1 LHSGPC
7 PNFANYV
14 RTLLPESYA
23 PKMTDRQCPRCGE
36 NLPPQRWTGRG
47 GRPQIW
53 CSQRCRRAAYEER
66 RAAANGAI
74 AVRLEVIEKPVE
86 RIIERVRVEKQ
97 IEIRPQ
103 KVDAAE
109 AAQIVLRSARACAT
123 VLEALADGN
132 PAHPTIDFWSYGYG
146 RRAAARL
153 AAAAATR
160 GVSTAPPRYGGT
172 YLQRLDEA
180 RANLRDRLPPEP

>member
-1 LHSGPC
+1 MHSGPG

-103 KVDAAE
+103 KVDAVV
-109 AAQIVLRSARACAT
+109 AAQIVLRSPRATSKA
-123 VLEALADGN
+123 
-132 PAHPTIDFWSYGYG
+132 PTNTSGG
-146 RRAAARL
+146 TG
-153 AAAAATR
+153 TR
-160 GVSTAPPRYGGT
+160 GGLPRASLPRREVSTSTTEAAPLGKARKTKTQPRT
-172 YLQRLDEA
+172 NSRSTS
-180 RANLRDRLPPEP
+180 NSPVT